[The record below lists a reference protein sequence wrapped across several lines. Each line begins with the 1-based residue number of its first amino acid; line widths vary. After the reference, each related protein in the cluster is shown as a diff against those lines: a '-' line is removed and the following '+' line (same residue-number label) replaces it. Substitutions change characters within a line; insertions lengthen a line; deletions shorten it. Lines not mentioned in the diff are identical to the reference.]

1 MIGGQ
6 TLLPFGQHADLK
18 HLLCCSFYRRYSLA
32 DDIVRKD
39 RW

>member
-1 MIGGQ
+1 MIGAH

-18 HLLCCSFYRRYSLA
+18 HLLCCSGYRRYSLA
-32 DDIVRKD
+32 DGIVRKD